1 MVVVSASLLVDALL
15 IDGPARA
22 RLADANL
29 QAPDLIDAE
38 LLSVLR
44 RLVIAGRLPEQHA
57 LRALITSQQLGLR
70 RHVSRHLSPRAWELR
85 TNLTAYDA
93 LYDARTAR
101 APGLLCTVEVM
112 TLLMRPEAH

>member
-1 MVVVSASLLVDALL
+1 MVVVDASVLVDALL

-38 LLSVLR
+38 LHSVLR

-57 LRALITSQQLGLR
+57 LLALITSQQLGLR